1 MAETYEKEYVVI
13 DIYGETVCGGSFNDY
28 EDALGQARTA
38 ARESQGCEFFI
49 AECKRITKVY
59 IPDYPEPIVEN
70 L

>member
-1 MAETYEKEYVVI
+1 MAETNKKEYIVI
-13 DIYGETVCGGSFNDY
+13 DNYGESICGGSFNDY
-28 EDALGQARTA
+28 EDALEQARTA
-38 ARESQGCEFFI
+38 ASENQGFEFFV